1 MKHINTNST
10 DSLWFACLGGLAFVF
25 LVTLFAA
32 STSTACGYMADV
44 PQPTQKLLATL
55 FAEALI
61 IANVH
66 NIDMTNNLF
75 IILLINYLSFLQIL
89 YLLCLLSYYLT

>member
-32 STSTACGYMADV
+32 STSTACGYMADDRN
-44 PQPTQKLLATL
+44 PHK
-55 FAEALI
+55 
-61 IANVH
+61 
-66 NIDMTNNLF
+66 NI
-75 IILLINYLSFLQIL
+75 
-89 YLLCLLSYYLT
+89 